1 MLVQC
6 EIHLF
11 GTINASR
18 ILEKYHVGHLSQGI
32 RIELHHLPS
41 LAYFTALLPFDTV
54 WLEAAEHY
62 GKQSYRNRCYV
73 LTANGID
80 RLTVPVLD
88 GTHKQSIRDVRI
100 DDRQA
105 WPDRHW
111 RCLVSAYSKAPF
123 FEYYADELEAV
134 FRRKWVY
141 LFDLN
146 LELLTLCLKWLGWKK
161 KVLLTEVFEKQ
172 ITGDLLDA
180 HGQINA
186 RENTQNGRFY
196 HPVSYPQNFG
206 NVFVPD
212 LSILDL
218 IFCQGT
224 LATDVLKQSTPQ

>member
-1 MLVQC
+1 MLVQS

-11 GTINASR
+11 GTINASS
-18 ILEKYHVGHLSQGI
+18 ILEKYHVSHLGQGV
-32 RIELHHLPS
+32 RIELHYLPS
-41 LAYFTALLPFDTV
+41 LTYFTALFPFETV

-80 RLTVPVLD
+80 RLTVPVLN
-88 GTHKQSIRDVRI
+88 GTHKQLIRDVRI

-105 WPDRHW
+105 WPERHW
-111 RCLVSAYSKAPF
+111 RCLVTAYSKAPF
-123 FEYYADELEAV
+123 FEYYADELQAV
-134 FRRKWVY
+134 FRRKWSY

-146 LELLTLCLKWLGWKK
+146 LELLTLCLKWLGWQKK
-161 KVLLTEVFEKQ
+161 LLLTEHFERQ
-172 ITGDLLDA
+172 WAADILDA
-180 HGQINA
+180 HALIDA
-186 RENTQNGRFY
+186 RGNVQNGRFY
-196 HPVSYPQNFG
+196 RPVSYPQNFG

-224 LATDVLKQSTPQ
+224 GATDILRQSLIQ

>member
-11 GTINASR
+11 GTVNTSS
-18 ILEKYHVGHLSQGI
+18 ILEKYHVGQLGQGI
-32 RIELHHLPS
+32 RIELHYLPS
-41 LAYFTALLPFDTV
+41 LTYFTALLPFDTV

-80 RLTVPVLD
+80 RLTVPVRN

-100 DDRQA
+100 DDHQA

-111 RCLVSAYSKAPF
+111 RCMVTAYSKAPF
-123 FEYYADELEAV
+123 FEYYADELETV
-134 FRRKWVY
+134 FRRKWVF

-146 LELLTLCLKWLGWKK
+146 LELLTLCLKWLRWQNT
-161 KVLLTEVFEKQ
+161 LLTTKTFEIQ
-172 ITGDLLDA
+172 VSSEILDA
-180 HGQINA
+180 HGQIADRGNA
-186 RENTQNGRFY
+186 QNGRFY
-196 HPVSYPQNFG
+196 GPVSYQQNFG

-224 LATDVLKQSTPQ
+224 AATDVLKQSLIP

>member
-1 MLVQC
+1 LFVQC

-11 GTINASR
+11 GTVNASS
-18 ILEKYHVGHLSQGI
+18 ILEKYHVGQLSRGI
-32 RIELHHLPS
+32 RIELHYLPS
-41 LAYFTALLPFDTV
+41 LTYFTALLPFDTV

-80 RLTVPVLD
+80 RLTVPVLN
-88 GTHKQSIRDVRI
+88 GTHKQLIRDIRI

-123 FEYYADELEAV
+123 FEYYADELELV
-134 FRRKWVY
+134 FRSKWVY

-146 LELLTLCLKWLGWKK
+146 LELLTLCLKWLGWQKK
-161 KVLLTEVFEKQ
+161 LELTETFERQ
-172 ITGDLLDA
+172 LSNEVLDA
-180 HGQINA
+180 HAQINA
-186 RENTQNGRFY
+186 WGNTQNGRFY
-196 HPVSYPQNFG
+196 RPVSYQQNFG

-224 LATDVLKQSTPQ
+224 VATDVLKQSLIQ

>member
-1 MLVQC
+1 MLVQY

-11 GTINASR
+11 GSINASS
-18 ILEKYHVGHLSQGI
+18 ILEKYHVGRVGQGI

-41 LAYFTALLPFDTV
+41 LTYFTALLPFDTV

-80 RLTVPVLD
+80 RLTVPVLN
-88 GTHKQSIRDVRI
+88 GTHKQSIREVRI

-111 RCLVSAYSKAPF
+111 RCLVTAYSKAPF

-134 FRRKWVY
+134 FRQKWIF

-146 LELLTLCLKWLGWKK
+146 LELLTLCLKWLGWQKK
-161 KVLLTEVFEKQ
+161 LLLTETFDKQ
-172 ITGDLLDA
+172 VSTELLDA
-180 HGQINA
+180 HSRIQA
-186 RENTQNGRFY
+186 RDDIQNGRFY
-196 HPVSYPQNFG
+196 RPVAYPQNFG
-206 NVFVPD
+206 SVFVPD

-224 LATDVLKQSTPQ
+224 GATDVLRQSLIQ

>member
-1 MLVQC
+1 M
-6 EIHLF
+6 
-11 GTINASR
+11 
-18 ILEKYHVGHLSQGI
+18 EKYHVDQESQGI
-32 RIELHHLPS
+32 RIELHYLPS
-41 LAYFTALLPFDTV
+41 LTYFTALLPFDTV

-80 RLTVPVLD
+80 RLTVPVRN
-88 GTHKQSIRDVRI
+88 GTHKQSIREVRI

-123 FEYYADELEAV
+123 FEFYADELEAV
-134 FRRKWVY
+134 FRKKWSY

-161 KVLLTEVFEKQ
+161 QLLLTEVFEKQ
-172 ITGDLLDA
+172 PSVGILDA
-180 HGQINA
+180 HTLVVERA
-186 RENTQNGRFY
+186 TTQNGRFY
-196 HPVSYPQNFG
+196 QPVSYQQNFG
-206 NVFVPD
+206 NVFVSD

-224 LATDVLKQSTPQ
+224 LAPDVLKQSFKQ

>member
-1 MLVQC
+1 MLVQI

-11 GTINASR
+11 GPINMSS
-18 ILEKYHVGHLSQGI
+18 ILEKYHVDRVNQGI
-32 RIELHHLPS
+32 RIELHYLPS
-41 LAYFTALLPFDTV
+41 LTYFTALLPFDTV

-73 LTANGID
+73 LTANGPD
-80 RLTVPVLD
+80 RLTVPVLN
-88 GTHKQSIRDVRI
+88 GTHKQLIRDVRI

-105 WPDRHW
+105 WTDRHW
-111 RCLVSAYSKAPF
+111 RCLVTAYSKAPF
-123 FEYYADELEAV
+123 FEFYADDLETV

-141 LFDLN
+141 LFELN

-161 KVLLTEVFEKQ
+161 NIALTEIFERQ
-172 ITGDLLDA
+172 VVSQVLDA
-180 HGQINA
+180 RSQINA
-186 RENTQNGRFY
+186 RGDTQNGRFY
-196 HPVSYPQNFG
+196 RPVAYQQNFG

-224 LATDVLKQSTPQ
+224 EASNVLQQSLIQ